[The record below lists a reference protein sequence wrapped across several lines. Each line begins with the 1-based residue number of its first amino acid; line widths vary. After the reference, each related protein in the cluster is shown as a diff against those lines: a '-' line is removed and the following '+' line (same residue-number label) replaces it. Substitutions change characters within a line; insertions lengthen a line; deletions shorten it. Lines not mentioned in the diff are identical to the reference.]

1 MKRKTLLASPSVLLL
16 LLFAIAPLL
25 IMVYFSFVSDDGTE
39 TFTLANYT
47 KFFGKSFYLLLTW
60 KTIRLSLTVTIV
72 CILLGFPLAY
82 IIAKMIQK
90 GRNILLILLIIPLWT
105 SQLLRAYSWFNLLIE
120 DGVLQYLLGGIHL
133 NLLYTHTAVVIS
145 LAHIFLPIM
154 VITIYMSLEKLDDS
168 ILEASSS
175 LGAKPFETFRRVV
188 LPLSKPGIISGSI
201 LVFVPCLGVFVEP
214 RIDWVGL
221 ADLVIGT
228 VIEDQFFEINGW
240 NFGAAIAVIL
250 LVIVVISIAL
260 LSRLN
265 KERIEEG

>member
-1 MKRKTLLASPSVLLL
+1 MNKKTLLASPAALLL
-16 LLFAIAPLL
+16 LFFAIAPLL
-25 IMVYFSFVSDDGTE
+25 MMVYFSFISDDGSG
-39 TFTLANYT
+39 TFTLDNYT
-47 KFFGKSFYLLLTW
+47 KFFSKSFYLALTW
-60 KTIRLSLTVTIV
+60 KTIRLSFLVTVV
-72 CILLGFPLAY
+72 CILFGFPLAY

-120 DGVLQYLLGGIHL
+120 DGVLQFLLGGIHL
-133 NLLYTHTAVVIS
+133 NLLYTHAAVVLS

-154 VITIYMSLEKLDDS
+154 VISIYMSLEKLDDEV
-168 ILEASSS
+168 LEASST
-175 LGAKPFETFRRVV
+175 LGAKPFETFRRIV

-214 RIDWVGL
+214 RILGGVNGS
-221 ADLVIGT
+221 VIGT

-250 LVIVVISIAL
+250 LLIVVLSIAVL
-260 LSRLN
+260 TRLSN
-265 KERIEEG
+265 ERTGES